1 MFFKSKMTKLK
12 NSVEFNSRLTKW
24 KEGSA
29 NLKSNSSHK
38 RGKKKIM
45 EKSEDSLRDL

>member
-1 MFFKSKMTKLK
+1 MFLKSTMTKLK
-12 NSVEFNSRLTKW
+12 NSIEFNSRLTKW

-29 NLKSNSSHK
+29 NLKLNSSHK